1 MIIDNITIAL
11 SCATLIVAALT
22 SVLANPFARKFAAQG
37 KGGTD
42 VAHNDNTDGDGT
54 TVCADTAD
62 TRQQDDRPKVSM
74 LLIADGT
81 AEQMDSHLPTFLT
94 QHYEPGFE
102 VIVVATQ
109 GDSATEDVLK
119 RYASHPGLYT
129 TFAPATSLFMSHA
142 KLAVTI
148 GMKAA
153 HHEWVLVTSS
163 RHAPTSDEWIASM
176 AANCQHGT
184 NAVVGYTLYADGT
197 PLYRQYERLREQTY
211 LLRRAIHGKA
221 LATRGANIMVRK
233 SLFMQADGYRGNLQF
248 IQGEYDFLVNKYGAD
263 GTSAAATAR
272 EAWLVEDTPSAM
284 TWHNEHV
291 SFINYRHALAGIM
304 SHRALHIIDTLCLH
318 ITYIGIVAMTAF
330 AVVMQIWVLAG
341 SAIAALLL
349 AAGLRTWLAC
359 RAAHR
364 MGTRLAMWQAPLYE
378 LRGMWSGIGNKL
390 AYMRADKHEFT
401 SHKL

>member
-22 SVLANPFARKFAAQG
+22 SVLANPFSRKFAEHG
-37 KGGTD
+37 EDGTD
-42 VAHNDNTDGDGT
+42 VAHNDGASEDGATDGAAP
-54 TVCADTAD
+54 ADAQQQD
-62 TRQQDDRPKVSM
+62 RRQQVSV

-102 VIVVATQ
+102 VVVVATQ

-119 RYASHPGLYT
+119 RYASHPGLYA

-153 HHEWVLVTSS
+153 HHEWVIVTSS
-163 RHAPTSDEWIASM
+163 RYTPISDEWIAGMVAS
-176 AANCQHGT
+176 CSHDT

-197 PLYRQYERLREQTY
+197 PPYRQYERMRELTY
-211 LLRRAIHGKA
+211 LLRRALHGKA
-221 LATRGANIMVRK
+221 LATRGANVMVRK
-233 SLFMQADGYRGNLQF
+233 SLFMQADGYRGNLEF
-248 IQGEYDFLVNKYGAD
+248 IQGEYDFLANKYGAD
-263 GTSAAATAR
+263 GTSAAATSH
-272 EAWLVEDTPSAM
+272 EAWLMEDTPSAM
-284 TWHNEHV
+284 AWRNEHV
-291 SFINYRHALAGIM
+291 SFINYRHALTGIA
-304 SHRALHIIDTLCLH
+304 SHRALHIVDTLCLH
-318 ITYIGIVAMTAF
+318 ATYIAIAAMAAF
-330 AVVMQIWVLAG
+330 AAVMQMLVLTGA
-341 SAIAALLL
+341 AVAALLL
-349 AAGLRTWLAC
+349 TIGLRTWLAC
-359 RAAHR
+359 RAAR
-364 MGTRLAMWQAPLYE
+364 RLGTRLAVWQAPLYE
-378 LRGMWSGIGNKL
+378 LRGLWSGMGNKL